1 MSNFDEQR
9 RLADRASQVLGAA
22 EADTLMTMLTGI
34 DRVELQL
41 TKLRAELDQKFAAID
56 QRFAA
61 IDQRFAQIDQRFAQ
75 IDQRF
80 AEIDQR
86 FAAFLQRFVDVDRQ
100 MLSLETKITNE
111 VRAEFKS
118 MKRFT
123 LTTAISLVAVV
134 AAIVF
139 GIPALVG

>member
-1 MSNFDEQR
+1 MSNFNEQR
-9 RLADRASQVLGAA
+9 RLADRAGQVLGPA
-22 EADTLMTMLTGI
+22 EADTLMNMLTGI

-56 QRFAA
+56 QRFA
-61 IDQRFAQIDQRFAQ
+61 QIDQRFAQ

-86 FAAFLQRFVDVDRQ
+86 FAEFSQRFVDVDRQ

-139 GIPALVG
+139 GMPALVG

>member
-1 MSNFDEQR
+1 
-9 RLADRASQVLGAA
+9 
-22 EADTLMTMLTGI
+22 MTMLTGI

-56 QRFAA
+56 QRFAE
-61 IDQRFAQIDQRFAQ
+61 IDQRFAQ

-80 AEIDQR
+80 AE
-86 FAAFLQRFVDVDRQ
+86 FLQRFVDVDRQ
-100 MLSLETKITNE
+100 ILSLETKITNE

-118 MKRFT
+118 MKRFIVG
-123 LTTAISLVAVV
+123 TAIGVAGIVV
-134 AAIVF
+134 TAAF

>member
-1 MSNFDEQR
+1 MSNFNEQR
-9 RLADRASQVLGAA
+9 RLADRAGQVLGAD
-22 EADTLMTMLTGI
+22 EADTLMNMLTGI

-56 QRFAA
+56 QRFA
-61 IDQRFAQIDQRFAQ
+61 Q

-86 FAAFLQRFVDVDRQ
+86 FAEFSQRFVDVDRQ

>member
-1 MSNFDEQR
+1 MSNFNEQR
-9 RLADRASQVLGAA
+9 RLADRAGQVLGPD
-22 EADTLMTMLTGI
+22 EADTLMNMLTGI

-56 QRFAA
+56 QRFAE
-61 IDQRFAQIDQRFAQ
+61 FS
-75 IDQRF
+75 
-80 AEIDQR
+80 
-86 FAAFLQRFVDVDRQ
+86 QRFVDVDRQ

>member
-1 MSNFDEQR
+1 MSNFNEQR

-22 EADTLMTMLTGI
+22 EADTLMNMLTGI

-56 QRFAA
+56 QRFA
-61 IDQRFAQIDQRFAQ
+61 QIDQRFAQ

-80 AEIDQR
+80 
-86 FAAFLQRFVDVDRQ
+86 VDVDRQ
-100 MLSLETKITNE
+100 MLGIETKIMSA

-118 MKRFT
+118 MKRFI
-123 LTTAISLVAVV
+123 LTTTIGVASV
-134 AAIVF
+134 ALTAVF
-139 GIPALVG
+139 GIQALVG

>member
-1 MSNFDEQR
+1 MSNFNEQR
-9 RLADRASQVLGAA
+9 RLADRAGQVLGPG
-22 EADTLMTMLTGI
+22 EADTLMNMLTGI

-56 QRFAA
+56 QRFA
-61 IDQRFAQIDQRFAQ
+61 Q

-86 FAAFLQRFVDVDRQ
+86 FAEFSQRFVDVDRQ

>member
-1 MSNFDEQR
+1 MS
-9 RLADRASQVLGAA
+9 
-22 EADTLMTMLTGI
+22 MLTGI

-56 QRFAA
+56 QRFA
-61 IDQRFAQIDQRFAQ
+61 QIDQR
-75 IDQRF
+75 
-80 AEIDQR
+80 
-86 FAAFLQRFVDVDRQ
+86 LVDVDRQ
-100 MLSLETKITNE
+100 MLNLEMKITGS
-111 VRAEFKS
+111 VSQEFKS

-139 GIPALVG
+139 GMPALVW

>member
-1 MSNFDEQR
+1 MN
-9 RLADRASQVLGAA
+9 
-22 EADTLMTMLTGI
+22 MLTGI

-56 QRFAA
+56 QRFA
-61 IDQRFAQIDQRFAQ
+61 Q

-80 AEIDQR
+80 AE
-86 FAAFLQRFVDVDRQ
+86 FSQRFVDVDRQ

>member
-1 MSNFDEQR
+1 MSNFNEQR
-9 RLADRASQVLGAA
+9 RLADRAGQVLGPD
-22 EADTLMTMLTGI
+22 EADTLMNMLTGI

-56 QRFAA
+56 QRFA
-61 IDQRFAQIDQRFAQ
+61 QIDQRFAQ

-80 AEIDQR
+80 AE
-86 FAAFLQRFVDVDRQ
+86 FSQRFVDVDRQ

-139 GIPALVG
+139 GIPVLVG

>member
-1 MSNFDEQR
+1 MSNFNERR
-9 RLADRASQVLGAA
+9 RLADRAGQVLGPG
-22 EADTLMTMLTGI
+22 EADTLMNMLTGI

-41 TKLRAELDQKFAAID
+41 TKLRAELDQKFASID
-56 QRFAA
+56 L
-61 IDQRFAQIDQRFAQ
+61 RFAQ

-80 AEIDQR
+80 AE
-86 FAAFLQRFVDVDRQ
+86 FSQRFVDVDRQ

>member
-1 MSNFDEQR
+1 MSNFNEQR
-9 RLADRASQVLGAA
+9 RLADRAGQVLGPA
-22 EADTLMTMLTGI
+22 EADTLMNMLTGI

-56 QRFAA
+56 QRFA
-61 IDQRFAQIDQRFAQ
+61 Q

-86 FAAFLQRFVDVDRQ
+86 FAEFSQRFVDVDRQ

>member
-1 MSNFDEQR
+1 MS
-9 RLADRASQVLGAA
+9 
-22 EADTLMTMLTGI
+22 MLTGI

-56 QRFAA
+56 QRFA
-61 IDQRFAQIDQRFAQ
+61 Q

-86 FAAFLQRFVDVDRQ
+86 FAEFSQRFVDVDRQ